1 MGRAW
6 RAAALLSVAG
16 LLSGCGTVANLAVG
30 ARDGWKNARIYG
42 GVRRDVQSA
51 EDWLAHSWIPLEKME
66 LQQDL
71 GSAVGVG
78 LVGLDVPFSAIGD
91 TLTLPITIPA
101 SIWGSTRN
109 EAAVTRKTAPQQPV
123 VPSPQPA
130 LGSQQ
135 ATTFPPEI
143 VSPSQSPPQPI
154 SNRAPLPDGSRK

>member
-6 RAAALLSVAG
+6 RAAALLIVVG

-30 ARDGWKNARIYG
+30 AREGWKNARIYG

-51 EDWLAHSWIPLEKME
+51 EDWLAHSWVPLEKME

-71 GSAVGVG
+71 GAAVGVG

-101 SIWGSTRN
+101 SIWGSSRN
-109 EAAVTRKTAPQQPV
+109 AAAVTRK
-123 VPSPQPA
+123 QPA
-130 LGSQQ
+130 VGNQQEAGGSQQ
-135 ATTFPPEI
+135 VPALPPAA
-143 VSPSQSPPQPI
+143 SAPSQSPPQPV
-154 SNRAPLPDGSRK
+154 SNLAPRPDGSRK